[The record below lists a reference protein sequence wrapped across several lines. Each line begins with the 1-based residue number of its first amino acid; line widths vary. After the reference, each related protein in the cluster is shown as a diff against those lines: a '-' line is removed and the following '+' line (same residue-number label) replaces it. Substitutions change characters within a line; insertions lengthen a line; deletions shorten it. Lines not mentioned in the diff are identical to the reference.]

1 VRWFLCSAL
10 AECSF
15 LAFLS
20 ILGIAASIAMT
31 IHADLFPLVSAVA
44 NDDNSLF
51 WCDVSE
57 ILTGVL
63 SAMLQATP
71 KLILIINY

>member
-1 VRWFLCSAL
+1 
-10 AECSF
+10 
-15 LAFLS
+15 
-20 ILGIAASIAMT
+20 
-31 IHADLFPLVSAVA
+31 LVSAVA
-44 NDDNSLF
+44 SDDNSLF

-57 ILTGVL
+57 MLTGVL